1 MTAITGSYL
10 EKLEYLGEGTQ
21 FASTLHRMA
30 PQSPILENLSLAEI
44 RLLGHF
50 MRAYRV
56 QPGQTIITEGDPGDF
71 MLVVVTG
78 RIEVSRCD
86 SREVSRVLAV
96 VGPGKTV
103 GEMSML
109 DGEPR
114 FATCVA
120 REPTTICIITRD
132 SLAHVLTQQP
142 MLGAKV
148 LMELSLLLSQRLRF
162 TSKRLV
168 DYFDR
173 QRELHD
179 ELQQHGLV

>member
-1 MTAITGSYL
+1 MTEATDAYL
-10 EKLEYLGEGTQ
+10 QKLEFLGDGTQ
-21 FASTLHRMA
+21 FVATMHRMA
-30 PQSPILENLSLAEI
+30 PQSPLLENLSLAEI

-50 MRAYRV
+50 MRTYRV
-56 QPGQTIITEGDPGDF
+56 QTDQQILKEGDVGDF
-71 MLVVVTG
+71 MLVVIAG
-78 RIEVSRCD
+78 RIEVSKRD
-86 SREVSRVLAV
+86 SRDVPRVLAL
-96 VGPGKTV
+96 VGPGKTL

-114 FATCVA
+114 FATCLA
-120 REPTTICIITRD
+120 REAATIAILTRD
-132 SLAHVLTQQP
+132 NLARVLTEQP

-148 LMELSLLLSQRLRF
+148 LMELSLMLSQRLRF
-162 TSKRLV
+162 TSNRLV